1 MADRKKAPEGAGC
14 PFGAFRGIKP
24 LILFQRFCEKKFDRE
39 INLAKKT
46 VIAFSF
52 LAVFSG
58 IMLSSAL
65 AANALKIG
73 IMLPLTGRQASFG
86 RIQQKS
92 VLMAAGEV
100 NAGSG
105 VNGKKI
111 ELIVADTQGNPNV
124 GRRAIE
130 KLIKR
135 DKVLVVSGGFSS
147 TVTWA
152 VISIAQTNKI
162 PFLVNSA
169 AADKITEQGWEYIFR
184 LNPPVSE
191 RLDAVVS
198 FVSTVGIDIRTVAI
212 VHANSLKNA
221 AGARRFYKMAG
232 ELGLKPVIRES
243 FEAGAADFKPLLT
256 RVKAKN
262 PDLIYVVADNAK
274 GAALLVRQS
283 KDLKLNPK
291 LFIGGGNGFVD
302 PEFATHA
309 GQASDHIVCTA
320 IWTPTVTHR
329 GAGTFNKKF
338 IARYKI
344 PPEHYGAEAYAGIT
358 VIADALKRTKVLAPG
373 NVRDA
378 LAKTNLMTVLG
389 PVKFISYNNKS
400 QQNKLPAFLV
410 QWLNGQLQIV
420 WPKSMATKKIVYP
433 TPIHADRQ

>member
-1 MADRKKAPEGAGC
+1 MANRKKAPEEASC
-14 PFGAFRGIKP
+14 LFGAFRGIKP
-24 LILFQRFCEKKFDRE
+24 LILFQPFCEKKFDGE
-39 INLAKKT
+39 INLAKKAA
-46 VIAFSF
+46 IAFSF
-52 LAVFSG
+52 FAFISG

-65 AANALKIG
+65 AANSLKIG
-73 IMLPLTGRQASFG
+73 VMLPLTGHLAPFG

-100 NAGSG
+100 NAGG
-105 VNGKKI
+105 GINGKKI
-111 ELIVADTQGNPNV
+111 ELIEADTQGNPDV

-130 KLIKR
+130 TLIKR
-135 DKVLVVSGGFSS
+135 GKILVIGGGFSS
-147 TVTWA
+147 TVTWST
-152 VISIAQTNKI
+152 ISIAQRNKI

-169 AADKITEQGWEYIFR
+169 AADKITEQSWEYIFR
-184 LNPPVSE
+184 LNPPVSKS
-191 RLDAVVS
+191 LDAVAS
-198 FVSTVGIDIRTVAI
+198 FVSTVATDIRTVAI
-212 VHANSLKNA
+212 VHANSLKHA
-221 AGARRFYKMAG
+221 ADARRFFKKAG
-232 ELGLKPVIRES
+232 ELGLKPVIREG
-243 FEAGAADFKPLLT
+243 FEAGAADFRPLLT

-262 PDLIYVVADNAK
+262 PDLIYAAADNAK

-291 LFIGGGNGFVD
+291 LFVGGGNGFVQ
-302 PEFATHA
+302 PEFAAHA

-320 IWTPTVTHR
+320 IWTPTVPHR
-329 GAGTFNKKF
+329 GAGTFNEKF
-338 IARYKI
+338 IARYKT

-358 VIADALKRTKVLAPG
+358 VIADALKRTKVPTPK

-389 PVKFISYNNKS
+389 PVKFISYKNKS

-433 TPIHADRQ
+433 APK

>member
-14 PFGAFRGIKP
+14 LFGAFRGIKP

-39 INLAKKT
+39 INLAKKAA
-46 VIAFSF
+46 IAFSF
-52 LAVFSG
+52 LAFISG

-65 AANALKIG
+65 AASSLKIG
-73 IMLPLTGRQASFG
+73 VMLPLTGRQANFG

-92 VLMAAGEV
+92 VLMAAAEV
-100 NAGSG
+100 NAGG
-105 VNGKKI
+105 GINGKKI
-111 ELIVADTQGNPNV
+111 ELIEANTQGNPDV

-135 DKVLVVSGGFSS
+135 DKVIVIGGGFSS

-152 VISIAQTNKI
+152 AISIAQANKI

-169 AADKITEQGWEYIFR
+169 AADKITEQSWKYIFR

-198 FVSTVGIDIRTVAI
+198 FVSTVATNIRTVAL
-212 VHANSLKNA
+212 VHSNSFKDA
-221 AGARRFYKMAG
+221 ADARRFFKKAG
-232 ELGLKPVIRES
+232 ELGLKPVIREG
-243 FEAGAADFKPLLT
+243 FEASTTDFRPLLT
-256 RVKAKN
+256 RVKAKK
-262 PDLIYVVADNAK
+262 PDLIYAAVDNAK

-283 KDLKLNPK
+283 RDLKLNPK
-291 LFIGGGNGFVD
+291 LFVGGGNGFVQ
-302 PEFATHA
+302 PEFAAHA
-309 GQASDHIVCTA
+309 GKASDHIVCTA
-320 IWTPTVTHR
+320 IWTPTVSHR
-329 GAGTFNKKF
+329 GAGPFNEKF
-338 IARYKI
+338 IARYKT

-410 QWLNGQLQIV
+410 QWLNGQPQVV
-420 WPKSMATKKIVYP
+420 WPKHLATKKAIYP
-433 TPIHADRQ
+433 IPK